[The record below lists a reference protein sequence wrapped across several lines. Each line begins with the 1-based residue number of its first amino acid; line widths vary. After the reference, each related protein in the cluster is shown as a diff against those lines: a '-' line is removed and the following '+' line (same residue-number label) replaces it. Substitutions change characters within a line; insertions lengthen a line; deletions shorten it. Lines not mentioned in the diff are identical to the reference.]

1 MQDIREIKIELI
13 QIQIGLDKL
22 KFILL
27 SEICQ
32 KEKEKTFRIITLESR
47 NEL

>member
-22 KFILL
+22 KLFFY
-27 SEICQ
+27 Q
-32 KEKEKTFRIITLESR
+32 KSVRKKKKKPLE
-47 NEL
+47 